1 MGKIIVGVDGSPGAR
16 AALRF
21 ALEEAR
27 LRGAVLHAIHAWMHP
42 LYEGVPGPFVV
53 GFPPG
58 PALDEVREQLERTA
72 RGALDAALAE
82 EAAAAGGVEVRRE
95 VVEGAPARVLLDAA
109 RDADLL
115 VVGSRGHG
123 GFVGLLLGSVG
134 AQCARHS
141 PCPVAIVKPPAGDE
155 QPAA

>member
-1 MGKIIVGVDGSPGAR
+1 MGRIVVGVDGSPGGN

-27 LRGAVLHAIHAWMHP
+27 LRGAVLHAIHAWVMP

-53 GFPPG
+53 GLPPG
-58 PALDEVREQLERTA
+58 PALEEVREELERTA
-72 RGALDAALAE
+72 SAVLDRALAE
-82 EAAAAGGVEVRRE
+82 AVPAGGVEVRRE

-109 RDADLL
+109 RDAELL
-115 VVGSRGHG
+115 VVGSRGRG

-134 AQCARHS
+134 AHCARHS

>member
-1 MGKIIVGVDGSPGAR
+1 MSRIVVGVDDSPGGN

-27 LRGAVLHAIHAWMHP
+27 LRGAVLHAIHAWVMP

-53 GFPPG
+53 GLPPG
-58 PALDEVREQLERTA
+58 PPLDEVREELA
-72 RGALDAALAE
+72 RAASDVLDRALA
-82 EAAAAGGVEVRRE
+82 AAMPAGGVEVRRE

-109 RDADLL
+109 EDAELL

-141 PCPVAIVKPPAGDE
+141 PCPVAVVKPPAGDE